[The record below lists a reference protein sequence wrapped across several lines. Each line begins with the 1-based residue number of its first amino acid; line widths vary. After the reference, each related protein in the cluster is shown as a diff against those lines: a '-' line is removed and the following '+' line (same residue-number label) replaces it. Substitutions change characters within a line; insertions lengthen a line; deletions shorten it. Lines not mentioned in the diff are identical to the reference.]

1 MAVSKLDQDILD
13 KYFIQMQSTFEY
25 VLNRNDYNEVTPALK
40 VFLQKI
46 HYAGGGK
53 NDVRY
58 HLRDLGARYQ
68 RDKMIPLCIEHLLTL
83 KGVVKEETWP
93 FKKEDKP
100 SRSITVPE
108 EKEVFWKV
116 QDFTKFS
123 DEWAIEIERYN
134 FCYLPDD
141 MEDKLIEFFQQ
152 GNTALVFNEAF
163 MFGDEVEADAIQEL
177 VEDLYKM
184 NTPKDQW
191 IDIRV

>member
-1 MAVSKLDQDILD
+1 MITKLDRSILD

-53 NDVRY
+53 NDVKY
-58 HLRDLGARYQ
+58 HLKDLGARYQ
-68 RDKMIPLCIEHLLTL
+68 REKLIPLCIDHLMSL

-93 FKKEDKP
+93 FKKDDKKKKDE
-100 SRSITVPE
+100 VKVE
-108 EKEVFWKV
+108 EKEEKIWNV
-116 QDFTKFS
+116 QDFTEFS

-141 MEDKLIEFFQQ
+141 MEDKVIEFFQQ
-152 GNTALVFNEAF
+152 GNSAMVFNEAF
-163 MFGDEVEADAIQEL
+163 SFGDEVEADAIMEL
-177 VEDLYKM
+177 VEDLYKIH
-184 NTPKDQW
+184 TPKDQW